1 MTHEINFNNFDNPK
15 VMNFNGNITMK
26 EMFKE
31 YAESLGTSYDTL
43 NIDYMFLMGGQNL
56 KTDSLDL
63 VSKTIKKKKETILVV
78 GIEKEDPKVE
88 GNPMD
93 KINNN
98 QFLLRNCQNINV
110 DILDNL
116 RDMAIF
122 GCSTKKI
129 IDYTL
134 SSGTKSF
141 LSADEAIQ
149 QKDKDPQTFILGVL
163 GKYLTELGI
172 TTKIERTTSTNEK
185 YKNLSNAVLQFI
197 FNGLIFRQKFY
208 LSFELSE
215 NRLKE
220 VLRNKEFQKMIKEKI
235 IKSISELYNILP
247 NDITVTDP
255 IIDKNY
261 LLIVLFR
268 NENIFITKEQL
279 KMKFDYDQDL
289 CHLKSV
295 EKNHVIEGIILNK
308 CILDA
313 QGDHINQKWPH
324 DEDRG
329 GEAYLPPDG
338 WDRYGLNVYNKYD
351 NRNNDWLSYENIPG
365 EWCIGYS
372 WLNRNNN
379 FNDLNNTYEND
390 NDIKHEG
397 QKVGRGIYCTQDPE
411 IMDKYS
417 QEIII
422 NGEKY
427 KLGLMLRVN
436 PKKIRCPES
445 NDDLWVV
452 NGFTD
457 EIRPYGIL
465 FKKLK

>member
-1 MTHEINFNNFDNPK
+1 MIHEINFNNYDNPK

-26 EMFKE
+26 EMFEK

-43 NIDYMFLMGGQNL
+43 NSDYMFLMGGLKL

-63 VSKTIKKKKETILVV
+63 VNKAIKKKKETILVV
-78 GIEKEDPKVE
+78 EIEKEDPKVE
-88 GNPMD
+88 DNPMD

-208 LSFELSE
+208 SYSSSFSHELP
-215 NRLKE
+215 
-220 VLRNKEFQKMIKEKI
+220 KI
-235 IKSISELYNILP
+235 
-247 NDITVTDP
+247 T
-255 IIDKNY
+255 
-261 LLIVLFR
+261 F
-268 NENIFITKEQL
+268 
-279 KMKFDYDQDL
+279 
-289 CHLKSV
+289 
-295 EKNHVIEGIILNK
+295 
-308 CILDA
+308 
-313 QGDHINQKWPH
+313 
-324 DEDRG
+324 
-329 GEAYLPPDG
+329 
-338 WDRYGLNVYNKYD
+338 
-351 NRNNDWLSYENIPG
+351 
-365 EWCIGYS
+365 
-372 WLNRNNN
+372 
-379 FNDLNNTYEND
+379 
-390 NDIKHEG
+390 
-397 QKVGRGIYCTQDPE
+397 
-411 IMDKYS
+411 
-417 QEIII
+417 
-422 NGEKY
+422 
-427 KLGLMLRVN
+427 
-436 PKKIRCPES
+436 
-445 NDDLWVV
+445 
-452 NGFTD
+452 
-457 EIRPYGIL
+457 
-465 FKKLK
+465 